1 MSIILENKVISKLI
15 LSKNVNNKNVLI
27 NSYST
32 MKKRNQKDSE
42 KFDVEILILAL
53 FDTSPLHKFAKF
65 NDFIWLQLIFN
76 RKHF

>member
-32 MKKRNQKDSE
+32 MKKKSERFRKIWRRNSNFGTFWHLTITQICKIQW
-42 KFDVEILILAL
+42 FHLTTV
-53 FDTSPLHKFAKF
+53 
-65 NDFIWLQLIFN
+65 DF
-76 RKHF
+76 

>member
-32 MKKRNQKDSE
+32 MKKKNQKDSE

-65 NDFIWLQLIFN
+65 NDFI
-76 RKHF
+76 